1 MLNNTRIVQK
11 PQNVL
16 VEKIYIVQVKVKV
29 FTLSDFGWTIVIAST
44 DIDT

>member
-29 FTLSDFGWTIVIAST
+29 FKLSDFGWTIVIAST